1 MEERYMTEE
10 QLVDQ
15 YGYLLP
21 GAGTELLIDVMKRN
35 GIKIEKCREIFV
47 IQKNRKGFY

>member
-21 GAGTELLIDVMKRN
+21 GAGTALLMDMMQRN
-35 GIKIEKCREIFV
+35 GIKVEKCREIFV
-47 IQKNRKGFY
+47 IKLK